1 MREIAR
7 MKSNSTQDKSGGSF
21 KRVQIGFPSRI
32 ICYWTAANLI
42 VGCCGAII
50 AAEASRGSAGGQSSP
65 QAKDSATPS
74 LSFAWKVNQREH
86 RWLGSFVD
94 YPDGF
99 DYPVRQVVI
108 DGEVWVIHV
117 PNSDLYKGECRV
129 RRYKGP
135 DLEHLA
141 RQPDGTADLTGAS
154 SFLGCGMW
162 WDEQTR
168 TLYGLIHGEYAKDA
182 PQQGWCSKKTR
193 LATSK
198 DLGLTWT
205 LVGDILTRNLPNV
218 RDYSGSYFE
227 AGPADFDF
235 YADVKGGYFYV
246 TSWNSFVPKKGAL
259 SGFVMYSEVARCAIA
274 DKMAPGRWF
283 KFRDGAW
290 TEPGLGGK
298 ASRLGFEL
306 RGIYGNTIYSTHLKK
321 YLRVGI
327 PIGVKDDRG
336 MPGLGF
342 EDRSICISSCTDLAQ
357 QDWSPMAKLLDEPA
371 NGLFGFTLSD
381 GKGMDPVACGRTLR
395 AYNYWQRGS
404 RVLEITLK
412 EGNTPSRYFP
422 PYDSYSYESSP
433 ESGDRIES
441 RKTRIVGSADPEMRY
456 DGDRWTV
463 EKNEHYY
470 ERQANTAAQ
479 AGQSV
484 QFTFQGSDIYWRAV
498 ASGDAGRADV
508 FIDDVPQGTVD
519 CFFSECALPYQFAFI
534 KTGLDPEQT
543 HTIKVVVR
551 GDKNPG
557 SSGTKI
563 RHIAFEHS
571 VER

>member
-1 MREIAR
+1 MRNTDDI
-7 MKSNSTQDKSGGSF
+7 S
-21 KRVQIGFPSRI
+21 KRIMTGFPARTISS
-32 ICYWTAANLI
+32 WAAAVLI
-42 VGCCGAII
+42 VWCCGATI
-50 AAEASRGSAGGQSSP
+50 AAEAPKENAGGQPNP
-65 QAKDSATPS
+65 QAKDSTAPS
-74 LSFAWKVNQREH
+74 LPFAWDVSMRQH

-117 PNSDLYKGECRV
+117 PNTDLYKGKCRV
-129 RRYKGP
+129 NRYKGP
-135 DLEHLA
+135 DLEHLE
-141 RQPDGTADLTGAS
+141 RLPDGSADLTGAS

-162 WDEQTR
+162 WDEQTKM
-168 TLYGLIHGEYAKDA
+168 LYGLIHGEYAKDA
-182 PQQGWCSKKTR
+182 VGQGWCSKKTR

-198 DLGLTWT
+198 DMGLTWT
-205 LVGDILTRNLPNV
+205 LVGDVLTRGLPNV
-218 RDYSGSYFE
+218 ADYSGSHFE

-235 YADVKGGYFYV
+235 YTDVKGGYFYV
-246 TSWNSFVPKKGAL
+246 TSWNSFPPKKGAIN
-259 SGFVMYSEVARCAIA
+259 GFAMYSEVARCAIS
-274 DKMAPGRWF
+274 DKMAPGKWF
-283 KFRDGAW
+283 KFRNGAW

-298 ASRLGFEL
+298 ASRVGFDL
-306 RGIYGNTIYSTHLKK
+306 RGIYGNTIYSSYLKK
-321 YLRVGI
+321 YLRIGIHVGVQD
-327 PIGVKDDRG
+327 GRG
-336 MPGLGF
+336 MPANGF
-342 EDRSICISSCTDLAQ
+342 EDRSVHISACTDLAK
-357 QDWSPMAKLLDEPA
+357 QDWAPMAKLLDEPT
-371 NGLFGFTLSD
+371 NELFGFTLSD
-381 GKGMDPVACGRTLR
+381 GKGRDPVVCGRTLR

-412 EGNTPSRYFP
+412 EGNTPSRHFP
-422 PYDSYSYESSP
+422 PYDSYSYEPTP

-441 RKTRIVGSADPEMRY
+441 RKTKIVGSGDPNMRY
-456 DGDRWTV
+456 DGDGWTL
-463 EKNEHYY
+463 EKSENYY
-470 ERQANTAAQ
+470 QGQANTAAK

-484 QFTFQGSDIYWRAV
+484 QFSFQGSGIYWRA
-498 ASGDAGRADV
+498 AAGSDAGKADV
-508 FIDDVPQGTVD
+508 FIDGVLQKTVD

-534 KTGLDPEQT
+534 KTGLAPKQT